1 MVVCPRCGTSNPP
14 ESVFCNR
21 CGTRLSTEIQNKSF
35 HPGIISVLKK
45 YSIPIGAL
53 VVIIILGLSYRPGEQ
68 DPCKDM
74 YCQDVCRGTELWK
87 MKCVEGK
94 CVPNYPL
101 EKESATCGYTPP
113 PSSTPEP
120 TDFDNDSV
128 PDYLDACT
136 NVGCTLVDSRG
147 CPLDADGDGVQDCDD
162 KCPNSSCNIIDSQ
175 GCPLDSDGD
184 GVQDCDDECLQ
195 EKGER
200 RNKGCPVS
208 PPAIVKI
215 KIDYV
220 NFNPPGNDNDDPN
233 GEWVKIV
240 NKGTVDVDMS
250 GWKLYDQ
257 AYLWK
262 TARDHVL
269 IFPSKFI
276 LKAGQSVIIYTGKG
290 INSKTEL
297 YFGRSPGDYGAIW
310 NNDGDCAFL
319 EDNTGNL
326 IDTYCW

>member
-1 MVVCPRCGTSNPP
+1 MVVCPRCGISNPP
-14 ESVFCNR
+14 GSVFCNR
-21 CGTRLSTEIQNKSF
+21 CGTRLSTDIQNKSF

-68 DPCKDM
+68 DPCKDV
-74 YCQDVCRGTELWK
+74 YCQDECRGTELWE

-120 TDFDNDSV
+120 S
-128 PDYLDACT
+128 
-136 NVGCTLVDSRG
+136 
-147 CPLDADGDGVQDCDD
+147 
-162 KCPNSSCNIIDSQ
+162 
-175 GCPLDSDGD
+175 DSDGD
-184 GVQDCDDECLQ
+184 GVQDCDDECPH

-200 RNKGCPVS
+200 KNKGCPVL
-208 PPAIVKI
+208 PPDTSKI
-215 KIDYV
+215 KISSV
-220 NFNPPGNDNDDPN
+220 NFDAPGDDRYNPN
-233 GEWVKIV
+233 GEWVRIS
-240 NKGTVDVDMS
+240 NTGTVDINMS
-250 GWKLYDQ
+250 GWKLYDRD
-257 AYLWK
+257 YK
-262 TARDHVL
+262 SRSDSDHVL
-269 IFPSKFI
+269 LFPSGFI
-276 LKAGQSVIIYTGKG
+276 LKAGQSVTVYTGKG

-326 IDTYCW
+326 IGTYCW